1 MNALNRSWVQ
11 VTVDSVGVGAGGTTT
26 GNTRSGGACS
36 RGVGAGG
43 ARTGGATGGAGGGGA
58 SSGGAGAEGA
68 GAGGTASG
76 GIGAGGLGAGG
87 ASSGGAGVGGFGAV
101 GAGPEETEAGGTT
114 TAAPPAPPHRY
125 DTRLQA
131 LRQLEREEQERG
143 LWALGLPSS
152 PPVHSQSPT
161 AYGPMFPPPDPTPAV
176 FSPPQSQSSPP
187 IVPHDWT
194 SRCPPR
200 ARPSSPL
207 ADLRTI
213 LFRSSPRCSPP
224 LSLLPSPP
232 ESSLTV
238 SSHPITDYYCAA
250 RPVVSHVLA
259 TLVTNPRASLSSVSA
274 LTAAVADFAS
284 TRHLDYATRVVAA
297 PPPRPLS
304 VGGVSALGC
313 DVLEDRQFE
322 LEFLAAASPSLYA
335 MLLSLE
341 GDTDALDIPTPCTYR
356 EAVSGEW
363 DSQWKATMDSELVSW
378 RSTGTYVDAVPPPRA
393 SIVDG
398 MWLFKV
404 KRPSGSPPVFKAR
417 YVARGFSQCE
427 GVDFFQTF
435 ALTPEMTTLR
445 VLLHI
450 AAQRDYEL
458 HSLDFSTAFLRA
470 TYTRRYGCDT
480 LRSTLRDLGFR
491 PSSADPSLFV
501 RVGSTPFFIKV
512 YVNDLVFA
520 TVNGSCVRPRPR
532 LGGADLVVGCTGEYS
547 RPQPTCS
554 SGQAGRRGWS
564 IRAWATALAP
574 TSGRQL
580 LGGRP
585 DLVVDEE
592 GAPWHDTL
600 RSTLRD
606 LGFRPS
612 FADPSMF
619 VCACSTPFFLLV
631 YVDDLVFATADRAA
645 LAEVKSELQKRH
657 TCTDL
662 GELQRYLGLH
672 ITRNRAART
681 IILTQSHMAQQV
693 LRRFGFQ
700 FSTTQPTPLA
710 VDHRLTHCVVEVYT
724 VVVCGFVQRRGRDL
738 RWCHGG
744 TGASL
749 VDLLAHRPW

>member
-1 MNALNRSWVQ
+1 MS
-11 VTVDSVGVGAGGTTT
+11 GARPGGTTT

-43 ARTGGATGGAGGGGA
+43 ARTGGASSGAGGAGGGGA

-131 LRQLEREEQERG
+131 LRQLEREEQERLDG

-470 TYTRRYGCDT
+470 TYTRRYGC
-480 LRSTLRDLGFR
+480 
-491 PSSADPSLFV
+491 
-501 RVGSTPFFIKV
+501 
-512 YVNDLVFA
+512 
-520 TVNGSCVRPRPR
+520 
-532 LGGADLVVGCTGEYS
+532 VVLLAS
-547 RPQPTCS
+547 
-554 SGQAGRRGWS
+554 
-564 IRAWATALAP
+564 LAP
-574 TSGRQL
+574 SHLGPSG
-580 LGGRP
+580 
-585 DLVVDEE
+585 
-592 GAPWHDTL
+592 A
-600 RSTLRD
+600 
-606 LGFRPS
+606 
-612 FADPSMF
+612 
-619 VCACSTPFFLLV
+619 
-631 YVDDLVFATADRAA
+631 
-645 LAEVKSELQKRH
+645 
-657 TCTDL
+657 
-662 GELQRYLGLH
+662 
-672 ITRNRAART
+672 
-681 IILTQSHMAQQV
+681 
-693 LRRFGFQ
+693 
-700 FSTTQPTPLA
+700 
-710 VDHRLTHCVVEVYT
+710 
-724 VVVCGFVQRRGRDL
+724 
-738 RWCHGG
+738 
-744 TGASL
+744 
-749 VDLLAHRPW
+749 